1 MFTVMYACGSS
12 CWEYSFHFF
21 ESVTGAS
28 VTGMRV
34 WTVEGPGRANC
45 QEVRAALALGIPG
58 SVHALH
64 SLMTMS
70 KNARYIALS

>member
-1 MFTVMYACGSS
+1 MINTEIVLWPPPHVRILG
-12 CWEYSFHFF
+12 
-21 ESVTGAS
+21 GAPLRFWHGA
-28 VTGMRV
+28 TRGLNPAL
-34 WTVEGPGRANC
+34 PGRANC

-58 SVHALH
+58 SVHALY